1 MEELIHPHVLD
12 LVPYKPGKPAEEL
25 KREFNLQ
32 RVVKLASNENPSPIP
47 ANVKDAIIKE
57 TANLNFY
64 PETDS
69 YYLRHRLAEYMGINA
84 DNIIVGAGSVDI
96 ICTLV
101 RTFLKP
107 GETVLTSQKTF
118 IMYKIVTT
126 EKGGKQAFVEA
137 PMGDDYTFDLDAMY
151 NLVDEKTKIIFLTN
165 PNNPTGTM
173 VPKQKILDFIDKIPE
188 DKIIALDNAYH
199 EYVRNPDDYA
209 DGIDLALKRKNVIV
223 LRTFSKIYGLS
234 GLRVGYG
241 ISNTGMISTL
251 NRLKP
256 PFNVTRTA
264 QVAAMASLENDDFKK
279 SSHQLNLKN
288 KDKLFNQLEELGLKV
303 FPSETNFL
311 MFLPGK
317 DVMELNKR
325 LLKEGVIIRPIGGFG
340 VPEGM
345 RVTVG
350 FEEDNDFFVEKLKK
364 VLGEM

>member
-1 MEELIHPHVLD
+1 MEELLHPHALD
-12 LVPYKPGKPAEEL
+12 LIPYKPGKPAEEL
-25 KREFNLQ
+25 KREFNLE

-47 ANVKDAIIKE
+47 DHVKEAIVQE

-69 YYLRHRLAEYMGINA
+69 YYLRQRLAEYMGIDA
-84 DNIIVGAGSVDI
+84 DNLIIGAGSVDI

-107 GETVLTSQKTF
+107 GETVLTSKKTF
-118 IMYKIVTT
+118 LMYKIVTI
-126 EKGGKQAFVEA
+126 EKGGKPAFVEA

-151 NLVDEKTKIIFLTN
+151 EMVDEKTKIIFLTN

-173 VPKQKILDFIDKIPE
+173 VPKQKVLDFIDKIPE

-199 EYVRNPDDYA
+199 EYVRNPGDYA
-209 DGIDLALKRKNVIV
+209 DGIDLALNRKNVIV

-241 ISNTGMISTL
+241 ISNFDMITAL
-251 NRLKP
+251 NRLKA
-256 PFNVTRTA
+256 PFNVTRLA
-264 QVAAMASLENDDFKK
+264 QVAAMASLENDHFKD
-279 SSHQLNLKN
+279 SAHQLNLKN
-288 KDKLFNQLEELGLKV
+288 KDKLFNQLSDMGLKV

-311 MFLPGK
+311 MFLPGT

-350 FEEDNDFFVEKLKK
+350 FEEDNDFFIEKLKK
-364 VLGEM
+364 VI